1 MSHVCSA
8 PPLGVGAF
16 FSFPRRVRRGENGRV
31 RTLLM
36 QPVNGAEN
44 NAGAIR

>member
-8 PPLGVGAF
+8 PPLGVGA

>member
-16 FSFPRRVRRGENGRV
+16 SFPAAAGPCETGRV

-36 QPVNGAEN
+36 QPVNGAET
-44 NAGAIR
+44 NAGAGR